1 LWLMHSA
8 IGTDTRRILGLI
20 SAPTIASLAMFGA
33 VSAAR
38 HGLTGLPTL
47 ITLLCLIVVGAL
59 AYLVVMSI
67 IGRRTVERFFLMLR
81 SARSVRAA
89 GT

>member
-1 LWLMHSA
+1 LMRRA
-8 IGTDTRRILGLI
+8 IGTDTRRMLGLV
-20 SAPTIASLAMFGA
+20 SPPTFASLAMFGA

-47 ITLLCLIVVGAL
+47 ITLLCLVVVGAL
-59 AYLVVMSI
+59 TYLAVMAL

-81 SARSVRAA
+81 SARSMRAA